1 MKIIFR
7 IIILSVLT
15 PLIAFSQS
23 NLVTGTVNDESG
35 LPLPGVT
42 VQVKDSDNLGAVT
55 NFDGVF
61 TIAIPSDV
69 KQSLVLSYVG
79 YATEEV
85 DVSEQSTFSL
95 NMQVDTDELEEVV
108 VIGYGTV
115 LKKDISGSISS
126 VSVNDE
132 VATQSNSVDQLLQG
146 RASGVQ
152 VIQNSAAPG
161 SGISVKIRG
170 TSSLRGNNEPLYVI
184 DGIIISSAGED
195 VLPVGTGN
203 TGQLTQNGLN
213 GINPRDIES
222 IQVLKDA
229 SATAI
234 YGSRGANGVVLIT
247 TKKGTSG
254 KAKISAFLTNSVR
267 SATNKIDVLDA
278 FGFAEYINE
287 LDGINGFLPRYSFSG
302 DSIFIGREGQGP
314 VRTTDLYNWQ
324 DEIYGDGFSQKFGA
338 SASGGGENG
347 NYYISAGFDN
357 QQGVVR
363 TSTFKSS
370 DIRINLNQDL
380 NNNLKLQARI
390 SGFMNSGNFAEGGD
404 LLGGANT
411 SFVRNVI
418 AYRPIIDHD
427 LDDVYS
433 EGNFTTNP
441 FAWQKD
447 FSDIS
452 KEVRFIGSVGL
463 TYKLP
468 VKGLS
473 YQIKYG
479 GNIRTKDRRRFYGLS
494 TFQGLNSNGTL
505 QISTINAKTHQFNNI
520 VRFNRKFN
528 RRHRVNAMVGLTYD
542 VRDVENSIYAV
553 EDFLT
558 MQFTTNQPAYGNVVT
573 RPLSYVK
580 ADQQIFSMLGRVNY
594 TFDNKYI
601 LTATVRRDG
610 VSKFANNNQYG
621 VFPSVAF
628 AWNAGNERF
637 IQNLDIFESLKFR
650 AGWGQIGNH
659 GIGPYGSLSNYGV
672 SSLYGNAD
680 GGTNVPIALQNL
692 SNPDLTWE
700 TTEQSNF
707 GVDFTTLN
715 GVVSGNIDVYDKMTK
730 DLLQNSE
737 IPPSSGFTRILV
749 NKGNITNK
757 GVELALNITPIS
769 TEDVELSFGGNISFN
784 KTQIVNLESQPLLG
798 FYENGVMTDRRF
810 YFGNSISRGQYFRYP
825 ANVFVEGEE
834 SSLFYGFETDGIYQ
848 TEDTDLVEGAV
859 AGDVRRVDQ
868 LTEDTDGDG
877 ILDSGDGIIDE
888 KDRTFIG
895 NPNPDYVYGF
905 NFNLMYKGWNIS
917 ALFNGVYGND
927 IANGMLLQLDNAEGR
942 EFANIMPRA
951 YYNAWR
957 PDSPSNTHPRIGY
970 RTEGQIAITD
980 RIIEDGSY
988 LRLNN
993 LTIGYDIPVS
1003 ENKFI
1008 NNLNVYIAGQ
1018 NLFTW
1023 TNYSGYDPEVST
1035 FLFTGLINGV
1045 DWNSGINARNILMGV
1060 NIKF

>member
-23 NLVTGTVNDESG
+23 NLITGTVNDESG

-61 TIAIPSDV
+61 TIAIPSGA

-85 DVSEQSTFSL
+85 DVSEKPTFTL

-195 VLPVGTGN
+195 VLPTGGGN
-203 TGQLTQNGLN
+203 TGQQTQNGLN
-213 GINPRDIES
+213 GINPSDIES

-254 KAKISAFLTNSVR
+254 KAKISAFLTNSIR

-314 VRTTDLYNWQ
+314 VRPTDLYNWQ

-338 SASGGGENG
+338 SASGGGDNG

-370 DIRINLNQDL
+370 DIRINLNQNL
-380 NNNLKLQARI
+380 NDNLKLQARI

-553 EDFLT
+553 EDF
-558 MQFTTNQPAYGNVVT
+558 
-573 RPLSYVK
+573 
-580 ADQQIFSMLGRVNY
+580 
-594 TFDNKYI
+594 
-601 LTATVRRDG
+601 
-610 VSKFANNNQYG
+610 
-621 VFPSVAF
+621 
-628 AWNAGNERF
+628 
-637 IQNLDIFESLKFR
+637 
-650 AGWGQIGNH
+650 IGTK
-659 GIGPYGSLSNYGV
+659 I
-672 SSLYGNAD
+672 SS
-680 GGTNVPIALQNL
+680 
-692 SNPDLTWE
+692 
-700 TTEQSNF
+700 
-707 GVDFTTLN
+707 
-715 GVVSGNIDVYDKMTK
+715 
-730 DLLQNSE
+730 
-737 IPPSSGFTRILV
+737 
-749 NKGNITNK
+749 
-757 GVELALNITPIS
+757 IS
-769 TEDVELSFGGNISFN
+769 TSPE
-784 KTQIVNLESQPLLG
+784 
-798 FYENGVMTDRRF
+798 R
-810 YFGNSISRGQYFRYP
+810 
-825 ANVFVEGEE
+825 
-834 SSLFYGFETDGIYQ
+834 
-848 TEDTDLVEGAV
+848 EDT
-859 AGDVRRVDQ
+859 
-868 LTEDTDGDG
+868 
-877 ILDSGDGIIDE
+877 ILIE
-888 KDRTFIG
+888 
-895 NPNPDYVYGF
+895 NPF
-905 NFNLMYKGWNIS
+905 
-917 ALFNGVYGND
+917 
-927 IANGMLLQLDNAEGR
+927 
-942 EFANIMPRA
+942 
-951 YYNAWR
+951 
-957 PDSPSNTHPRIGY
+957 
-970 RTEGQIAITD
+970 
-980 RIIEDGSY
+980 
-988 LRLNN
+988 
-993 LTIGYDIPVS
+993 
-1003 ENKFI
+1003 
-1008 NNLNVYIAGQ
+1008 
-1018 NLFTW
+1018 
-1023 TNYSGYDPEVST
+1023 EV
-1035 FLFTGLINGV
+1035 
-1045 DWNSGINARNILMGV
+1045 
-1060 NIKF
+1060 

>member
-61 TIAIPSDV
+61 TIEIPTGAKQAI
-69 KQSLVLSYVG
+69 VLSYVG

-85 DVSEQSTFSL
+85 DVSDQSTFSL

-254 KAKISAFLTNSVR
+254 KAKISAFLTNSIR
-267 SATNKIDVLDA
+267 TATNKIDVLDA

-287 LDGINGFLPRYSFSG
+287 LDEINGFLPRYSFSG

-324 DEIYGDGFSQKFGA
+324 DEIYGEGFSQKFGA

-380 NNNLKLQARI
+380 NENLKLQARI

-637 IQNLDIFESLKFR
+637 VQNLDIFESLKFR

-769 TEDVELSFGGNISFN
+769 TKDVELSFGGNISFN

-905 NFNLMYKGWNIS
+905 NFNLRYKGWNIS

-1045 DWNSGINARNILMGV
+1045 DWNSGINARNVLMGV

>member
-1 MKIIFR
+1 MKIILR
-7 IIILSVLT
+7 IIILSFLT

-42 VQVKDSDNLGAVT
+42 VQVEDSDNLGAVT

-61 TIAIPSDV
+61 SIAIPSDA
-69 KQSLVLSYVG
+69 KQSVVLSYVG
-79 YATEEV
+79 YATEVV

-126 VSVNDE
+126 VSVDDE

-170 TSSLRGNNEPLYVI
+170 TNSLRGNNEPLYVI

-203 TGQLTQNGLN
+203 TGQQTQNGLN

-267 SATNKIDVLDA
+267 SATNKIDVLDP

-314 VRTTDLYNWQ
+314 VRPTDLYNWQ

-370 DIRINLNQDL
+370 DIRINLNQNL
-380 NNNLKLQARI
+380 NDNLKLQARI

-573 RPLSYVK
+573 RPLSFVK

-610 VSKFANNNQYG
+610 VSKFSDNKQYG
-621 VFPSVAF
+621 VFPSIAF

-672 SSLYGNAD
+672 SNLYGNAD

-757 GVELALNITPIS
+757 GVELALNFTPIS

-798 FYENGVMTDRRF
+798 FYENGVLTDRRF

-905 NFNLMYKGWNIS
+905 NFNLRYKGWNIS

-957 PDSPSNTHPRIGY
+957 PDNPSNTHPRIGY

-1003 ENKFI
+1003 DNKFI

-1035 FLFTGLINGV
+1035 FLYTGLINGV
-1045 DWNSGINARNILMGV
+1045 DWNSGINARNVLMGV

>member
-15 PLIAFSQS
+15 PFIAFSQS
-23 NLVTGTVNDESG
+23 KLITGTVGDESG

-42 VQVKDSDNLGAVT
+42 VQVKDSDNLGAIT
-55 NFDGVF
+55 NFDGIF
-61 TIAIPSDV
+61 SIAIPSDATQTV
-69 KQSLVLSYVG
+69 VLSYVG
-79 YATEEV
+79 YETEEI

-126 VSVNDE
+126 VTVNEE

-195 VLPVGTGN
+195 TLPTGGGN
-203 TGQLTQNGLN
+203 TGQQTQNGLN

-254 KAKISAFLTNSVR
+254 KVKISAFLTNSIR
-267 SATNKIDVLDA
+267 SASNKIDVLDA

-302 DSIFIGREGQGP
+302 DSIFVGREGQGP
-314 VRTTDLYNWQ
+314 VRPTDLYNWQ

-363 TSTFKSS
+363 TSSFKSS

-380 NNNLKLQARI
+380 NDNLKLQARF

-418 AYRPIIDHD
+418 AYRPIIEHD

-452 KEVRFIGSVGL
+452 KEMRFIGSVSL

-468 VKGLS
+468 VKG
-473 YQIKYG
+473 
-479 GNIRTKDRRRFYGLS
+479 
-494 TFQGLNSNGTL
+494 
-505 QISTINAKTHQFNNI
+505 
-520 VRFNRKFN
+520 V
-528 RRHRVNAMVGLTYD
+528 
-542 VRDVENSIYAV
+542 
-553 EDFLT
+553 
-558 MQFTTNQPAYGNVVT
+558 
-573 RPLSYVK
+573 
-580 ADQQIFSMLGRVNY
+580 
-594 TFDNKYI
+594 
-601 LTATVRRDG
+601 
-610 VSKFANNNQYG
+610 
-621 VFPSVAF
+621 
-628 AWNAGNERF
+628 
-637 IQNLDIFESLKFR
+637 
-650 AGWGQIGNH
+650 
-659 GIGPYGSLSNYGV
+659 
-672 SSLYGNAD
+672 
-680 GGTNVPIALQNL
+680 
-692 SNPDLTWE
+692 
-700 TTEQSNF
+700 
-707 GVDFTTLN
+707 
-715 GVVSGNIDVYDKMTK
+715 
-730 DLLQNSE
+730 LL
-737 IPPSSGFTRILV
+737 F
-749 NKGNITNK
+749 
-757 GVELALNITPIS
+757 
-769 TEDVELSFGGNISFN
+769 
-784 KTQIVNLESQPLLG
+784 
-798 FYENGVMTDRRF
+798 
-810 YFGNSISRGQYFRYP
+810 
-825 ANVFVEGEE
+825 
-834 SSLFYGFETDGIYQ
+834 
-848 TEDTDLVEGAV
+848 
-859 AGDVRRVDQ
+859 
-868 LTEDTDGDG
+868 
-877 ILDSGDGIIDE
+877 
-888 KDRTFIG
+888 
-895 NPNPDYVYGF
+895 
-905 NFNLMYKGWNIS
+905 
-917 ALFNGVYGND
+917 
-927 IANGMLLQLDNAEGR
+927 
-942 EFANIMPRA
+942 
-951 YYNAWR
+951 
-957 PDSPSNTHPRIGY
+957 
-970 RTEGQIAITD
+970 
-980 RIIEDGSY
+980 
-988 LRLNN
+988 
-993 LTIGYDIPVS
+993 
-1003 ENKFI
+1003 
-1008 NNLNVYIAGQ
+1008 
-1018 NLFTW
+1018 
-1023 TNYSGYDPEVST
+1023 
-1035 FLFTGLINGV
+1035 
-1045 DWNSGINARNILMGV
+1045 
-1060 NIKF
+1060 